1 MDTSDIDCELNTRD
15 YELRQAVCA
24 LQVFDINRDGLI
36 DQRELL
42 TTMKCLGEEVSNED
56 VLAMIRAADKNNDGK
71 IDYEGLS
78 LLVEYFFQ
86 LDTHKNM
93 QWRSDTD
100 TDNNE
105 TVTWDTRGIV
115 TRDCREIVAQEG

>member
-78 LLVEYFFQ
+78 RLVEYFFQ

-93 QWRSDTD
+93 Q
-100 TDNNE
+100 
-105 TVTWDTRGIV
+105 
-115 TRDCREIVAQEG
+115 